1 MFTKNYLSEARNVSE
16 GIRKLEH
23 EVKAE
28 ATGPTDLVHGDKKG
42 T

>member
-1 MFTKNYLSEARNVSE
+1 MFTKYYLSKARDVSE
-16 GIRKLEH
+16 GVWKLEH
-23 EVKAE
+23 KVKAE

>member
-16 GIRKLEH
+16 GIWKLEH

-28 ATGPTDLVHGDKKG
+28 ATGPTDLVNGDKKG